1 MVRTETCTIGQCLQY
16 VDGLSCKF
24 EGTAKRTKIVVC
36 GGMVGLFGANNAEAP
51 PTKIEIE
58 ITMRTR
64 KKRLLKLMVMVLLRE
79 RQGSNKKLDR

>member
-51 PTKIEIE
+51 PTKNRNRNNDENE
-58 ITMRTR
+58 
-64 KKRLLKLMVMVLLRE
+64 KEKALLKLMVMVLLRTA
-79 RQGSNKKLDR
+79 RVQ